1 MYYRSYSLDSE
12 IILNMSYIE
21 LTGVKGY
28 NKPIYSIQEL
38 SLTQLQMLKE
48 GLAMVKYTLVAAENV
63 ERHKL
68 LPELELLEKSFN
80 ETGL

>member
-1 MYYRSYSLDSE
+1 
-12 IILNMSYIE
+12 MSYVE

-28 NKPIYSIQEL
+28 NKPVYSIQEL

-48 GLAMVKYTLVAAENV
+48 GIGRIKMEIVNAENI

-68 LPELELLEKSFN
+68 LAELDQLQNSLNEVEL
-80 ETGL
+80 

>member
-1 MYYRSYSLDSE
+1 
-12 IILNMSYIE
+12 MSYVE

-48 GLAMVKYTLVAAENV
+48 GISRIRMEIVSAENV

-68 LPELELLEKSFN
+68 LAELEELQNSLN
-80 ETGL
+80 EVEL

>member
-1 MYYRSYSLDSE
+1 
-12 IILNMSYIE
+12 MSYVE

-48 GLAMVKYTLVAAENV
+48 GISRIKMEIVNAENV

-68 LPELELLEKSFN
+68 LAELDQLQNSLNEVEL
-80 ETGL
+80 